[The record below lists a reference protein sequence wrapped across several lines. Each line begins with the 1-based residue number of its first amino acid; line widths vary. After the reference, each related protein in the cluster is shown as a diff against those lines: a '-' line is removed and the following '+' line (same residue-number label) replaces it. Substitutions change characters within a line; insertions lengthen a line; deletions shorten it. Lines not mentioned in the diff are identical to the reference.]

1 MRQRG
6 ADQCCCTAAR
16 PLRAPACRKSSRMAA
31 LLDDD
36 SGSAKVSWNLDAIV
50 ASGVAGADLGVL
62 YMHIC
67 NSVSGCFFFK
77 KWWPSLCIRGT
88 KCYRI
93 GSWEVAIQ
101 VN

>member
-1 MRQRG
+1 
-6 ADQCCCTAAR
+6 
-16 PLRAPACRKSSRMAA
+16 MAA

-67 NSVSGCFFFK
+67 NSVSGCLFSK
-77 KWWPSLCIRGT
+77 NGSLAYVLGERSAIG
-88 KCYRI
+88 YR
-93 GSWEVAIQ
+93 
-101 VN
+101 